1 MHVFKC
7 FVVLSHG
14 SIVQGQSLHV
24 MLGKIALRQ
33 GLCDFPAT
41 VCSKIETDHHILILN
56 GSKWFIIGVG
66 ENGGLNK
73 FVRNI
78 LCVAFL
84 NGRCGIFC
92 IFSFSIDQRI
102 IRKLYTFPSVISIH
116 GIVTTTN
123 GS

>member
-14 SIVQGQSLHV
+14 SIVQGESSHI

-41 VCSKIETDHHILILN
+41 VCSKIETDHHILIQN

-66 ENGGLNK
+66 ENSGLNK
-73 FVRNI
+73 FVCNV
-78 LCVAFL
+78 LCIAVL
-84 NGRCGIFC
+84 YCLHRIVSKL
-92 IFSFSIDQRI
+92 SFSIDQRI
-102 IRKLYTFPSVISIH
+102 IRKLYTLPTVITVH
-116 GIVTTTN
+116 GIVTTTD